1 MVSPIG
7 RVIDWKPEMVT
18 LLYTLLLAMIQMT
31 DHFAVI
37 AITFLL
43 TVIMSNIL
51 VQRRSA
57 HQPNQLRQN

>member
-37 AITFLL
+37 AITRDFFLL
-43 TVIMSNIL
+43 
-51 VQRRSA
+51 
-57 HQPNQLRQN
+57 